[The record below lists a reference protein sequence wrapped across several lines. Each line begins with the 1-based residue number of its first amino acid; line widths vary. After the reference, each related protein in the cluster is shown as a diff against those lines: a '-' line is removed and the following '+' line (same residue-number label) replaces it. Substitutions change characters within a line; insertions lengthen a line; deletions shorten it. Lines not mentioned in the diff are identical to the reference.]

1 MANREAIRELQARL
15 ASRLQAAR
23 DEGLS
28 VSWLAVKS
36 GGLNYLF
43 PLTQSGEIFP
53 ITSLQPVP
61 YARPWFRGVVNL
73 RGGLFGVVDVA
84 GFLAG
89 NAATVANEA
98 PNGTVPEATSVAVA
112 ATEAIVVTLN
122 AALDVNCALLVDGLA
137 GLRSPEAFTA
147 AQAPASDAPPYFGNR
162 FTDADG
168 ELWQEINLQTLSQL
182 PSFLNITA

>member
-43 PLTQSGEIFP
+43 PLAQSGEIFP
-53 ITSLQPVP
+53 IASLQPVP

-73 RGGLFGVVDVA
+73 RGGLYGVVDVA
-84 GFLAG
+84 RFVSGDLTVT
-89 NAATVANEA
+89 AASIA
-98 PNGTVPEATSVAVA
+98 PTP
-112 ATEAIVVTLN
+112 TEAVVVTLN
-122 AALDVNCALLVDGLA
+122 AALDVNCALLVDTLA
-137 GLRSPEAFTA
+137 GLRNPEAFAA
-147 AQAPASDAPPYFGNR
+147 AQAPGADAPPYFGNR
-162 FTDADG
+162 FTDASG
-168 ELWQEINLQTLSQL
+168 EFWQEINLQTLSRL
-182 PSFLNITA
+182 PRFLNITAS